1 MPLILIHTVFFVN
14 RFYLEKTVF
23 YWYFEDKE
31 SIKNNLNTVVIPAV
45 S

>member
-23 YWYFEDKE
+23 CWYFEDKVGTKW
-31 SIKNNLNTVVIPAV
+31 SVI
-45 S
+45 